1 MPWFLGALAASI
13 GLGFWV
19 SKKLKAL
26 KESQENPPS

>member
-26 KESQENPPS
+26 KESQDPPS